1 MNKIY
6 IKFILTLLLLTT
18 VSFMVLRFIAGLDS
32 ATEMLFVITV
42 LSACTAVKF
51 TMHEVEQETL
61 SRIKKEE
68 ESKDI

>member
-18 VSFMVLRFIAGLDS
+18 VSFMVFRFIAGLDS